1 MVSTGSRRRERDR
14 SEVRLGR
21 KDGRVVLSA
30 WNPHNPVPEDS
41 DVRKRARTGLGLV
54 RTIVEDQY
62 GGVFTLVPDRDGT
75 LAHNRVLRDG
85 IVRVPCREHHPA
97 VLSAETNL

>member
-1 MVSTGSRRRERDR
+1 M
-14 SEVRLGR
+14 
-21 KDGRVVLSA
+21 VLSA

-62 GGVFTLVPDRDGT
+62 GGGFTLLPDRDGT
-75 LAHNRVLRDG
+75 LAHSVLN
-85 IVRVPCREHHPA
+85 E
-97 VLSAETNL
+97 ETLLRQ